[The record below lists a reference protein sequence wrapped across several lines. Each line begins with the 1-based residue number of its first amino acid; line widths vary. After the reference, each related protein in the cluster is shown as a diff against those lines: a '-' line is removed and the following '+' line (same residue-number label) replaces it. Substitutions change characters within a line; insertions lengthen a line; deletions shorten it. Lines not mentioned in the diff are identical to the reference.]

1 MSASLR
7 RPAKSR
13 LMESDMRLV
22 LLGPP
27 GAGKG
32 TQAFKLSQILA
43 IPQLSTG
50 DMLRAAVAAGT
61 ATGRKAAEI
70 MERGE
75 LVPDQLVVGLIVERI
90 AQPDAARGFILDGF
104 PRTVAQAKRLDGV
117 LNAYELNCVLEL
129 KVDEQHLLDRILG
142 RAIQARENGEAVRAD
157 DNEEALS
164 VRLAAY
170 ANQTKPLTDY
180 YAAKGLLKTIDAS
193 LPVDR
198 VTAALVEAIK

>member
-1 MSASLR
+1 
-7 RPAKSR
+7 
-13 LMESDMRLV
+13 MRLV

-61 ATGRKAAEI
+61 AAGRKAAEI
-70 MERGE
+70 IKRGE
-75 LVPDQLVVGLIVERI
+75 LVPDQLVIGLIVERI

-104 PRTVAQAKRLDGV
+104 PRTVTQAERLDGV
-117 LNAYELNCVLEL
+117 LDAYELDCVLEL

-164 VRLAAY
+164 VRLTAY

-198 VTAALVEAIK
+198 VTAALVEAIE